1 MLCLSVLE
9 FSITHVQAHI
19 SLCVCVC
26 FSLILLLCKW
36 DEIFVTLFNKKWSRV
51 NVFYSC
57 PIHFIASLKCLKK
70 KLQHIMQL
78 FFCNFQEVVQQLIVV
93 LFSKERPV
101 RRKTLPCL
109 LSQGARNK
117 IPQKQSQSQI
127 LKLKSASFFANL
139 KSLLQQIATLCET

>member
-1 MLCLSVLE
+1 
-9 FSITHVQAHI
+9 
-19 SLCVCVC
+19 
-26 FSLILLLCKW
+26 
-36 DEIFVTLFNKKWSRV
+36 
-51 NVFYSC
+51 
-57 PIHFIASLKCLKK
+57 
-70 KLQHIMQL
+70 
-78 FFCNFQEVVQQLIVV
+78 

-101 RRKTLPCL
+101 RRKTLSCL